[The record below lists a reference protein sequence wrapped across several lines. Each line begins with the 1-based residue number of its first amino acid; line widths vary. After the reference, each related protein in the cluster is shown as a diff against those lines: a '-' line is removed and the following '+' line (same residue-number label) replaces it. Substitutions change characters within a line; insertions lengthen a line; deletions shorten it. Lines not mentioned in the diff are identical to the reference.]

1 MNAEKKIRKDLT
13 EEGSG
18 EFRRGLRAGQNSSL
32 AQEGNTSHVKRGKK
46 KMLEQ
51 LLSRE
56 NLLQALKRVET
67 NKGSHG
73 VDGMSVKSLRK
84 HIVQNWKT
92 LRQAIEEGTYEP
104 SPVRRVEIPKPNG
117 GGVRKLGIPT
127 VTDRMLQ
134 QAIAQVLTP
143 LFDPQFS
150 EHSYGFR
157 PRRRGHDAVRKART
171 FMEEGYGF
179 VVDLDLEKFFDRVNH
194 DRLMMKIAEKVKD
207 KKVLLLI
214 RKYLQSGVMENGLVK
229 PTLEGAPQGGPLSPL
244 LSNIVLDELDKELEK
259 RGHRFVRY
267 ADDCNIYVKTP
278 RAGERVKASVTRFI
292 EMKLKLKVNQAKSAV
307 DLPWKRKFLGFSF
320 SMDKEPKV
328 RVAKQSLQK
337 AKVRIR
343 EITSRRKAMRMEERI
358 EELNQYLM
366 GWCGYFSLA
375 DTPSIFR
382 DMDKWIRRRLRMC
395 LWKQWKNPRTKVKR
409 LIFLGMPKNKAYE
422 WGNTRKGYWRIAGSP
437 ILSRALNNQYWESNG
452 LKSLLD
458 RYNSLRN
465 IS

>member
-1 MNAEKKIRKDLT
+1 
-13 EEGSG
+13 
-18 EFRRGLRAGQNSSL
+18 
-32 AQEGNTSHVKRGKK
+32 
-46 KMLEQ
+46 MLEQ

-56 NLLQALKRVET
+56 NLLEALKRVEA

-73 VDGMSVKSLRK
+73 VDGMSVKSLRE
-84 HIVQNWKT
+84 HIKQNWQT
-92 LRQAIEEGTYEP
+92 IRQAIEEGTYQP

-117 GGVRKLGIPT
+117 GGVRMLGIPT
-127 VTDRMLQ
+127 AIDRMLQ
-134 QAIAQVLTP
+134 QAIAQALTP

-150 EHSYGFR
+150 ERSYGFR
-157 PRRRGHDAVRKART
+157 PKRRGHDAVRKARE
-171 FMEEGYGF
+171 FMKEGFRF

-267 ADDCNIYVKTP
+267 ADDCNIYVKTR
-278 RAGERVKASVTRFI
+278 RAGERVKASVTQFI
-292 EMKLKLKVNQAKSAV
+292 ETKLKLKVNQAKSAV
-307 DLPWKRKFLGFSF
+307 DRPWKRKFLGFSF
-320 SMDKEPKV
+320 SVNKEPKV
-328 RVAKQSLQK
+328 RIAKQSLQK
-337 AKVRIR
+337 AEAKIR
-343 EITSRRKAMRMEERI
+343 EITSRRKSMKMEERI
-358 EELNQYLM
+358 KELNQYLI

-375 DTPSIFR
+375 DTPSVFQHL
-382 DMDKWIRRRLRMC
+382 DSWIRRRLRMC
-395 LWKQWKNPRTKVKR
+395 LWKQWKNPKTKVKR
-409 LIFLGMPKNKAYE
+409 LLSLGISKDKAFE
-422 WGNTRKGYWRIAGSP
+422 WGNTRKGYWRIARSP
-437 ILSRALNNQYWESNG
+437 ILQRALDNHYWESSG
-452 LKSLLD
+452 LKSLSD

>member
-1 MNAEKKIRKDLT
+1 
-13 EEGSG
+13 
-18 EFRRGLRAGQNSSL
+18 
-32 AQEGNTSHVKRGKK
+32 
-46 KMLEQ
+46 MLEQ

-171 FMEEGYGF
+171 FMQEGYGF

-207 KKVLLLI
+207 KKVLILI
-214 RKYLQSGVMENGLVK
+214 RKYLKSGVMENGLVK

-259 RGHRFVRY
+259 RGHQFVRY

-292 EMKLKLKVNQAKSAV
+292 ETKLKLKVNQAKSAV

-343 EITSRRKAMRMEERI
+343 EITSRKKAMRMEERI

>member
-1 MNAEKKIRKDLT
+1 
-13 EEGSG
+13 
-18 EFRRGLRAGQNSSL
+18 
-32 AQEGNTSHVKRGKK
+32 
-46 KMLEQ
+46 MLEQ

-56 NLLQALKRVET
+56 NLLQALKRVEA

-84 HIVQNWKT
+84 HIVQNWQT
-92 LRQAIEEGTYEP
+92 LRHAIEEGTYEP

-117 GGVRKLGIPT
+117 GGVRMLGIPT

-134 QAIAQVLTP
+134 QAISQVVTP

-157 PRRRGHDAVRKART
+157 PKRRGHDAVRKARE
-171 FMEEGYGF
+171 FMKEGYRF
-179 VVDLDLEKFFDRVNH
+179 VVDLDLEKFFDRVHH
-194 DRLMMKIAEKVKD
+194 DRLMLKIAEKVKD

-229 PTLEGAPQGGPLSPL
+229 PTLEGTPQGGPLSPL

-278 RAGERVKASVTRFI
+278 RAGERVKASVTGFI
-292 EMKLKLKVNQAKSAV
+292 EGKLKLKVNQGKSAV
-307 DLPWKRKFLGFSF
+307 DRPWKRKFLGFSF
-320 SMDKEPKV
+320 SVDQEPKV
-328 RVAKQSLQK
+328 RIAQQSLQK

-343 EITSRRKAMRMEERI
+343 EITSRKKPMKMEERI
-358 EELNQYLM
+358 QKLNQYLM

-375 DTPSIFR
+375 DTPSSFR

-409 LIFLGMPKNKAYE
+409 LISLGVRKDKADE

-437 ILSRALNNQYWESNG
+437 ILSRALNNRYWETNG
-452 LKSLLD
+452 LKSLMD
-458 RYNSLRN
+458 RYNLLRN

>member
-1 MNAEKKIRKDLT
+1 
-13 EEGSG
+13 
-18 EFRRGLRAGQNSSL
+18 
-32 AQEGNTSHVKRGKK
+32 
-46 KMLEQ
+46 MLEQ

-56 NLLQALKRVET
+56 NLLQALKRVEA

-84 HIVQNWKT
+84 HIVQNWQT
-92 LRQAIEEGTYEP
+92 LRHAIEEGTYEP

-117 GGVRKLGIPT
+117 GGVRMLGIPT

-134 QAIAQVLTP
+134 QAISQVVTP

-157 PRRRGHDAVRKART
+157 PKRRGHDAVRKARE
-171 FMEEGYGF
+171 FMKEGYRF
-179 VVDLDLEKFFDRVNH
+179 VVDLDLEKFFDRVHH
-194 DRLMMKIAEKVKD
+194 DRLMLKIAEKVKD

-229 PTLEGAPQGGPLSPL
+229 PTLEGTPQGGPLSPL
-244 LSNIVLDELDKELEK
+244 LTNIVLDELDKELEK

-278 RAGERVKASVTRFI
+278 RAGERVKASVTGFI
-292 EMKLKLKVNQAKSAV
+292 EGKLKLKVNQGKSAV
-307 DLPWKRKFLGFSF
+307 DRPWKRKFLGFIF
-320 SMDKEPKV
+320 SVDQVPKV
-328 RVAKQSLQK
+328 RIAQQSLQK

-343 EITSRRKAMRMEERI
+343 EITSRKKPMKMEERI
-358 EELNQYLM
+358 QKLNQYLM

-375 DTPSIFR
+375 DTPSSFR

-409 LIFLGMPKNKAYE
+409 LISLGVRKDKADE

-437 ILSRALNNQYWESNG
+437 ILSRALNNRYWETNG
-452 LKSLLD
+452 LKSLMD
-458 RYNSLRN
+458 RYNLLRN

>member
-1 MNAEKKIRKDLT
+1 
-13 EEGSG
+13 
-18 EFRRGLRAGQNSSL
+18 
-32 AQEGNTSHVKRGKK
+32 
-46 KMLEQ
+46 MLEQ

-56 NLLQALKRVET
+56 NLLEALKRVES

-73 VDGMSVKSLRK
+73 VDGMSVKSLRE
-84 HIVQNWKT
+84 HIKQNWQSI
-92 LRQAIEEGTYEP
+92 RVEIEEGTYQP
-104 SPVRRVEIPKPNG
+104 SPVRRVEIPKPSG
-117 GGVRKLGIPT
+117 GGVRLLGIPT
-127 VTDRMLQ
+127 VSDRMLQ

-157 PRRRGHDAVRKART
+157 PKRRGHDAVRKAGT
-171 FMEEGYGF
+171 FMKEGYRF

-194 DRLMMKIAEKVKD
+194 DRLMMKISEKVKD
-207 KKVLLLI
+207 KKVLILI

-229 PTLEGAPQGGPLSPL
+229 PTTEGAPQGGPLSPL

-267 ADDCNIYVKTP
+267 ADDCNIYVKTK
-278 RAGERVKASVTRFI
+278 RAGERVKASVTQFI
-292 EMKLKLKVNQAKSAV
+292 ETRLKLKVNQAKSAV
-307 DLPWKRKFLGFSF
+307 DRPWKRKFLGFSF
-320 SMDKEPKV
+320 STNNEPKV
-328 RVAKQSLQK
+328 RIAKQSLQK
-337 AKVRIR
+337 AQARIR
-343 EITSRRKAMRMEERI
+343 EITSRKKSMKMEERI
-358 EELNQYLM
+358 RELNQYLV

-375 DTPSIFR
+375 DTPSVLR

-395 LWKQWKNPRTKVKR
+395 LWKQWKKPKTKIKR
-409 LIFLGMPKNKAYE
+409 LISIGMPKDKAFE

-452 LKSLLD
+452 LRSLLD

-465 IS
+465 IA